1 MAKANCNIIALTTPY
16 QMIISYCL
24 GKGVAGADKG
34 TWNIEFNGGRSKDRG
49 RYIVIWH
56 IILYIAPNALL
67 MGVGCGN
74 DGYWRVY
81 IPIHLFNMM

>member
-1 MAKANCNIIALTTPY
+1 
-16 QMIISYCL
+16 MILSYYL
-24 GKGVAGADKG
+24 GKGVAGADR
-34 TWNIEFNGGRSKDRG
+34 NIRE

-56 IILYIAPNALL
+56 ILYRPNALL

-81 IPIHLFNMM
+81 IPIHYLLYMQLCQQSRGI